1 MSATVVES
9 PIQHALALR
18 QKRSIHDPLK
28 AQAGVMVLVYP
39 KDGEA
44 HVLLNRRS
52 EYVENH
58 KGEIAFPGG
67 AREEGDETLLDT
79 ALRETW
85 EEMGIAQSDVTVLG
99 ELDDIVTISD
109 FVVTPY
115 VGEIS
120 GGYCF
125 TPNVEVD
132 AVIEAPLAALL
143 DPGSVRDDVRMVDG
157 EVTRRAAYAY
167 DGHVIWGATAMILDG
182 FVRILRGIGCE
193 GGSWKISK

>member
-1 MSATVVES
+1 M
-9 PIQHALALR
+9 
-18 QKRSIHDPLK
+18 
-28 AQAGVMVLVYP
+28 VYP
-39 KDGEA
+39 KDGET
-44 HVLLNRRS
+44 HILLNRRS

-85 EEMGIAQSDVTVLG
+85 EEMGIEQSDVTVLG

-120 GGYCF
+120 GGYRF
-125 TPNVEVD
+125 KPNSEVD
-132 AVIEAPLAALL
+132 AVIEAPLAAIL
-143 DPGSVRDDVRMVDG
+143 DPGNVRDDVRMVNG
-157 EVTRRAAYAY
+157 KATRRTTYAY
-167 DGHVIWGATAMILDG
+167 DGYLIWGATGMILDG
-182 FVRILRGIGCE
+182 FVRILRGIGRQ
-193 GGSWKISK
+193 GGSWKISR

>member
-1 MSATVVES
+1 M
-9 PIQHALALR
+9 
-18 QKRSIHDPLK
+18 
-28 AQAGVMVLVYP
+28 VYP
-39 KDGEA
+39 KDGET

-125 TPNVEVD
+125 TPNAEVD

-157 EVTRRAAYAY
+157 KVTRRAAYAY

>member
-1 MSATVVES
+1 MPATVVES
-9 PIQHALALR
+9 AIQRALALR
-18 QKRSIHDPLK
+18 QKRSIHDPSK
-28 AQAGVMVLVYP
+28 AQAGVLVLVYP
-39 KDGEA
+39 KDGET
-44 HVLLNRRS
+44 HILLNRRS

-85 EEMGIAQSDVTVLG
+85 EEMGIEQSDVRVLG

-120 GGYCF
+120 GGYRF
-125 TPNVEVD
+125 KPNSEVD
-132 AVIEAPLAALL
+132 AVIEAPLAAIL
-143 DPGSVRDDVRMVDG
+143 DPGNVRDDVRLVNG
-157 EVTRRAAYAY
+157 KPTRRTTYAY
-167 DGHVIWGATAMILDG
+167 DGYLIWGATGMILDG
-182 FVRILRGIGCE
+182 FVRILRGIGRQ
-193 GGSWKISK
+193 GGSWKISR